1 MSAAVFQ
8 SLLAQLVVDP
18 ALRDRMRAEGIAPQA
33 DLDALE
39 RQRLLHV
46 AAHPGLSV
54 NHMLHRGFRLGKLKA
69 LLPLTCVVLKS
80 PRLQKAVERFWA
92 AHPPRSFYFLPEAI
106 EFCSFLLTQPTRSKY
121 LREVVAFERAHLEL
135 QRARLGDAPRQMVRF
150 QHNPSKLLALLAQ
163 GRQPQG
169 LPPMPCTA
177 EGTVDEQGQVHW
189 GLLEQV
195 GPASARPCALQ
206 R

>member
-1 MSAAVFQ
+1 MSAVVFQ
-8 SLLAQLVVDP
+8 RWLAQLVVDP
-18 ALRDRMRAEGIAPQA
+18 ALRDRLLATGVAPEE

-80 PRLQKAVERFWA
+80 PRLQTAVERFWA
-92 AHPPRSFYFLPEAI
+92 EHPPRTFYFLPEAI
-106 EFCSFLLTQPTRSKY
+106 EFCSFLLSQPTRSKY

-135 QRARLGDAPRQMVRF
+135 QRARQGHAPRQTVRF
-150 QHNPSKLLALLAQ
+150 QHNPSKLLALLAR

-177 EGTVDEQGQVHW
+177 EGSVDEQGRVHW
-189 GLLEQV
+189 GLL
-195 GPASARPCALQ
+195 L
-206 R
+206 